1 VRHFEVEWG
10 GFLPASADSIARYL
24 ARHAELLSIA
34 TLRQRLAALSR
45 WHQDHGFADPTK
57 APMVRK
63 TMQGIQALH
72 PAPVRQAVPLQIG
85 QLSHAVTW
93 LDTRSGPRERSR
105 NDATHVTRRYYC
117 SWVSG
122 AGSEAAS

>member
-1 VRHFEVEWG
+1 MNEVDVYVHAATRANTRRSYTSAVRHFEVEWG

-57 APMVRK
+57 AMLSTLAYSPCEPYGKRVKWRS
-63 TMQGIQALH
+63 
-72 PAPVRQAVPLQIG
+72 
-85 QLSHAVTW
+85 LSH
-93 LDTRSGPRERSR
+93 
-105 NDATHVTRRYYC
+105 
-117 SWVSG
+117 
-122 AGSEAAS
+122 